1 MNRHDVFILRL
12 ITSAVNTV
20 ESLILSAHLLS
31 LTSLSTAVVEGLGGS
46 GVPPNG
52 GQESL
57 QVFPTLGAGRGEQG
71 LVIIQPNLSSRGKLK
86 AQEMLE

>member
-12 ITSAVNTV
+12 VTSAVSTV
-20 ESLILSAHLLS
+20 ESLNLSAHLSS

-46 GVPPNG
+46 GVPPDG

-57 QVFPTLGAGRGEQG
+57 QVFPTFGAGRGEQG
-71 LVIIQPNLSSRGKLK
+71 LVVIQPNLSRGKLK